1 VEAMV
6 GVRSSSSKSCSSYP
20 PNDPPLDTE
29 LARFLFALKL
39 ATLPMLTLGT
49 VLDFRRRKRAR
60 EGLQLRG
67 GEMLTVDEFNRVTK
81 GDGFGLYVKD

>member
-20 PNDPPLDTE
+20 PNDPPLDTG

-39 ATLPMLTLGT
+39 ATLPSCELML
-49 VLDFRRRKRAR
+49 FP
-60 EGLQLRG
+60 
-67 GEMLTVDEFNRVTK
+67 VT
-81 GDGFGLYVKD
+81 